1 MIQMLEIYRRT
12 GIPNIYREELW
23 LIRFAES
30 PYRDPLEARFENA
43 PRLLRRK
50 APDRE
55 PEAHPWFLRVSCK
68 GIPARAKLN
77 EQ

>member
-30 PYRDPLEARFENA
+30 PYRDPLEALFENA
-43 PRLLRRK
+43 PPFT
-50 APDRE
+50 AQE
-55 PEAHPWFLRVSCK
+55 
-68 GIPARAKLN
+68 GARSGA
-77 EQ
+77 